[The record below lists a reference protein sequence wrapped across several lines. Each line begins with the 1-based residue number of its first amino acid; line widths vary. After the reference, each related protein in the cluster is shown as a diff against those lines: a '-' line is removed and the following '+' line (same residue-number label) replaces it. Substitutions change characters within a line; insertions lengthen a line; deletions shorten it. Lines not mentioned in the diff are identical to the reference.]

1 MPWKLLKA
9 RTTPIGIDLGSAV
22 VKMAQLRE
30 VDGEL
35 ELAAAASAEV
45 PQSHGEDLNQRL
57 ERLGGVIRELLKSG
71 GFKGRR
77 CILSLPAAATFVR
90 HVKTPRVSAGQLD
103 RVLGEELRDRL
114 PFPLDQAVISH
125 VAVGDPR
132 GERQGGQAGRQQ
144 EVIVIA
150 ASRRTVDAHVAMACA
165 SGLEV
170 VALNVEPCAIVQ
182 CFARYFRRRGDDRR
196 STLFIDL
203 GREVTQVVVAHGGR
217 LVFARNLLLGARRLE
232 QSAGASLGLDVEQVR
247 RMRADL
253 LQGPGVGGALE
264 AVYEAMRETLEE
276 MAGEI
281 SDCLH
286 YYESVFP
293 SRPVE
298 RAVFV
303 GGQATDRRLCRLLAR
318 RLNLPGQ
325 VGDPLAQIGRG
336 EAAGAGIGADRRGP
350 QPAWAVAIGLSLAG
364 TARAA

>member
-1 MPWKLLKA
+1 MPWRLLRA
-9 RTTPIGIDLGSAV
+9 RTTPIGIDLGSAA

-30 VDGEL
+30 VDGDF

-45 PQSHGEDLNQRL
+45 PQPDGEDLQQRL
-57 ERLGGVIRELLKSG
+57 ERLGGIIRELLKSG

-90 HVKTPRVSAGQLD
+90 HVKTPRDSAEQLD
-103 RVLGEELRDRL
+103 RILGQELRERL
-114 PFPLDQAVISH
+114 PFPVEEAVISH
-125 VAVGDPR
+125 VVA
-132 GERQGGQAGRQQ
+132 GEACGEQEAGQ

-150 ASRRTVDAHVAMACA
+150 ASRRTVDAHLEMARA
-165 SGLEV
+165 SRLDV
-170 VALNVEPCAIVQ
+170 LALNVEPCAIVQ
-182 CFARYFRRRGDDRR
+182 CFARYFRRRCDSCR

-217 LVFARNLLLGARRLE
+217 LVFARNLMLGARQLE
-232 QSAGASLGLDVEQVR
+232 EAAGSSLGLAAEQVR
-247 RMRADL
+247 RMREDL
-253 LQGPGVGGALE
+253 LHGPEVGGAPE

-281 SDCLH
+281 SKCLH

-298 RAVFV
+298 RAIFV
-303 GGQATDRRLCRLLAR
+303 GGQATDRRLCQLLAQ
-318 RLNLPGQ
+318 RLNLPAQ

-336 EAAGAGIGADRRGP
+336 EAAGTGIGADRRGP